1 MFVIQIPVITVVRAT
16 RIIQVL
22 FALVLR
28 LTQDPYAKMLALVW
42 EIRVKMEE
50 HALKEW
56 LLASSYAGAEKDTMG
71 KLVKPLPVNPTHVK
85 TAAPVT

>member
-1 MFVIQIPVITVVRAT
+1 MKNQLKSIVHSAYFLSHL
-16 RIIQVL
+16 L
-22 FALVLR
+22 FLYSFTYLP
-28 LTQDPYAKMLALVW
+28 LTFFIKMLALVW

-71 KLVKPLPVNPTHVK
+71 KLVKVCERFPISFK
-85 TAAPVT
+85 IVTSS